1 MSGKLYK
8 EGRRLSSEYDNFAQV
23 VGIPQVSFARSPL

>member
-8 EGRRLSSEYDNFAQV
+8 EGRRLSSEYDYFAQV
-23 VGIPQVSFARSPL
+23 VVGVENTAGFIR